1 MAEVRKYGNASR
13 DVRDDIKQILLDR
26 ELRPGAALPSE
37 AVLIDILG
45 VSRGTL
51 REALK
56 SLQATGIIETRH
68 GTGSFVGQ
76 PSLRAMA
83 DGLMFHS
90 RLGEGQDN
98 LTTASDLAD
107 IREILETE
115 LIRRVATGAGDD
127 QLQRLDALVEEMDAR
142 REDRADLDDVDH
154 QFHRELYAELGNAL
168 VLQLLDVFW
177 SALGTVRESLPMPF
191 DTPEDAVRKHR
202 AIVDALVL
210 HDAEAAEAA
219 IKDHFA
225 LTRTWIRQGMSG

>member
-1 MAEVRKYGNASR
+1 MAEVRKYGSAPR

-26 ELRPGAALPSE
+26 ELRPGDAMPSE
-37 AVLIDILG
+37 ATLIEILG

-56 SLQATGIIETRH
+56 SLQATGIVETRH
-68 GTGSFVGQ
+68 GTGSVVGQ
-76 PSLRAMA
+76 PSLVAMA

-90 RLGEGQDN
+90 RLGEGQDD

-115 LIRRVATGAGDD
+115 LIRRVAIGIGDE
-127 QLQRLDALVEEMDAR
+127 QLARLHELLEQMDAR
-142 REDRADLDDVDH
+142 RGERGDLDDVDH
-154 QFHRELYAELGNAL
+154 RFHRELYSELGNVL

-177 SALGTVRESLPMPF
+177 SALGSVRGSLPAPF

-202 AIVDALVL
+202 AIVAALVA
-210 HDAEAAEAA
+210 HDPDAAEAA
-219 IKDHFA
+219 IRDHFA
-225 LTRTWIRQGMSG
+225 LTRAWILQDITA